1 MVPLKYLSNFW
12 RTLKIPLI
20 NWEFNVE
27 LNWSKK
33 CVIVATA
40 VVTAVAKLYVPVV
53 NSSTH
58 NNAKLLEQLKSGFKR
73 TINWNKYQSKILTER
88 SNQYQINQDYLIDP
102 SFQGVNKLFVLSVED
117 EAKRTICKRYYLPT
131 VEIEN
136 YNVMIDGQNFFDQPI
151 RNN

>member
-53 NSSTH
+53 NSSTQD
-58 NNAKLLEQLKSGFKR
+58 NAKLLKQLKSGFKR

-117 EAKRTICKRYYLPT
+117 KAKQTICKRYYLPT

>member
-33 CVIVATA
+33 CVIVATT

-53 NSSTH
+53 NSSTQD
-58 NNAKLLEQLKSGFKR
+58 NAKLLKQLKSGFKR

>member
-40 VVTAVAKLYVPVV
+40 VVAAVAKLYVPVV
-53 NSSTH
+53 NSSTQD
-58 NNAKLLEQLKSGFKR
+58 NAKLLKQLKSGFKR